1 MKSFV
6 ICTKIT
12 LVRKSRRKR
21 GFSLGSLKERDHLK
35 DMGVDG

>member
-6 ICTKIT
+6 ICKKIT

-21 GFSLGSLKERDHLK
+21 GFSLGNLKERDHLK
-35 DMGVDG
+35 DVGIDR